1 MKLSEWL
8 DSRTP
13 EPPEALESRVRNS
26 LSAFLE
32 SEVEEGGGRTHE
44 ELLSAARS
52 LLGTVLAAESAER
65 GCAHDLL
72 AADALVT
79 YAFELAS
86 EDPDAVDTLA
96 HAAMRS
102 LGALAAEGTT

>member
-8 DSRTP
+8 ACRTP
-13 EPPEALESRVRNS
+13 RPPKALDARVRNS
-26 LSAFLE
+26 LSASLE
-32 SEVEEGGGRTHE
+32 SEVEQGGGRTHQ
-44 ELLSAARS
+44 ELLGAARS
-52 LLGTVLAAESAER
+52 LLVDILAAESAER

-79 YAFELAS
+79 YAFEVAS
-86 EDPDAVDTLA
+86 EDPDEIDTLA

-102 LGALAAEGTT
+102 LGALAGEGTT